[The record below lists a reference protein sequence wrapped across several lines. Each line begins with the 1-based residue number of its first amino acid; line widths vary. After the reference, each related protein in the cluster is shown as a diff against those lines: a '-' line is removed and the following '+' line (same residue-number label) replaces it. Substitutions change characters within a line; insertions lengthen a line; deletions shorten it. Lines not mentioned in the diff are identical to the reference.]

1 MEDDYEA
8 HDDYKTRMVE
18 EYHELKERI
27 DKINDTIKKYNN
39 GEPWHITLTE
49 ASMIMAQSYIM
60 QFYARILLDCLEEA
74 GIGIDAC
81 ADDVEPEEKPLPPEP
96 QLHGFFIPRDG
107 KPYLI
112 LHDMDGTWSYVTNT
126 PAVMR
131 KINAWSELSYGL
143 NEFSGYH
150 NWEHLIAD
158 FQDSAFPL
166 IPLNASNM
174 PAIAKA
180 LADNN

>member
-1 MEDDYEA
+1 ME
-8 HDDYKTRMVE
+8 DDYKTRMVE

-39 GEPWHITLTE
+39 GEPGHITLTE

-60 QFYARILLDCLEEA
+60 QFYARILLDRLEEA

-96 QLHGFFIPRDG
+96 QLRGFFIPRDG

-112 LHDMDGTWSYVTNT
+112 LHDMDGEWSYVTNT
-126 PAVMR
+126 PAVMCR
-131 KINAWSELSYGL
+131 INGWRELSHDI
-143 NEFSGYH
+143 NMFSGYL
-150 NWEHLIAD
+150 NWHQLVEDL
-158 FQDSAFPL
+158 QDSAFPL
-166 IPLNASNM
+166 IPLSASSM

-180 LADNN
+180 LADND